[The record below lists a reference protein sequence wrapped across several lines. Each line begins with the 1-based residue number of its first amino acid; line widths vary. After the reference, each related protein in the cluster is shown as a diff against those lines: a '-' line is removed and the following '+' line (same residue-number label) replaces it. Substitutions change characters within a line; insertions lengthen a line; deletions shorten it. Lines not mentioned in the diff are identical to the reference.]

1 VTRMSRSLVGLAIL
15 AAGCTE
21 RGESPMEPS
30 SALADLGAAAQVTT
44 KADDGPGSFRAAV
57 ARANSDPSIGTIR
70 FAAQLGTVKLSQPV
84 TYSGAQALV
93 IRGEGVRLDGSGL
106 PAGASAFE
114 ADGGGNLTI
123 RNLTVLRAP
132 GNGITIKVPD
142 AASGDFRVWLDE
154 VVIRENGLHGV
165 LINDQAEYFTDPASV
180 SEEGSAASLRVEVYD
195 SRFVRNGFTLID
207 SDGLRVNEGGEGS
220 LHFLAFGSLF
230 AGNGADGLE
239 LDERAAGDADFVL
252 RRSELVDNGAFTSE
266 DYDDG
271 IDVDEGGE
279 GDLIGRFAAVTASR
293 NFEQGL
299 DLNEN
304 GPGDIRVTMADVLAA
319 SNFQEGVELEEDDDV
334 AGGGGIEADL
344 RRITT
349 RGNGREGGD
358 AGLKLREKGE
368 GDLTARLADIV
379 STDNEVAAGGDP
391 VAGIQVREDENGDL
405 SGQISG
411 ATVRRNSGAG
421 TTLEQEPEGTGE
433 VRFSRYTA
441 ANNGEGAIE
450 SEGVAVS
457 GAL

>member
-1 VTRMSRSLVGLAIL
+1 
-15 AAGCTE
+15 
-21 RGESPMEPS
+21 
-30 SALADLGAAAQVTT
+30 
-44 KADDGPGSFRAAV
+44 
-57 ARANSDPSIGTIR
+57 
-70 FAAQLGTVKLSQPV
+70 
-84 TYSGAQALV
+84 
-93 IRGEGVRLDGSGL
+93 
-106 PAGASAFE
+106 
-114 ADGGGNLTI
+114 
-123 RNLTVLRAP
+123 
-132 GNGITIKVPD
+132 
-142 AASGDFRVWLDE
+142 
-154 VVIRENGLHGV
+154 VIRENGLHGV
-165 LINDQAEYFTDPASV
+165 LINDQAEYFDDPASV

-252 RRSELVDNGAFTSE
+252 RRSELSDNGAFTS
-266 DYDDG
+266 DDFDDG

-279 GDLIGRFAAVTASR
+279 GDLIGRFAQVTANR

-304 GPGDIRVTMADVLAA
+304 GPGDIRMTMADVLAA
-319 SNFQEGVELEEDDDV
+319 NNFQEGVELEEDDDV
-334 AGGGGIEADL
+334 EGGGGIVADL

-349 RGNGREGGD
+349 RGNAREGGD

-368 GDLTARLADIV
+368 GNLSARLADIV
-379 STDNEVAAGGDP
+379 STDNEVDAGGDP
-391 VAGIQVREDENGDL
+391 VAGIQLREDENGDL
-405 SGQISG
+405 SGEISG

-421 TTLEQEPEGTGE
+421 TALEQEPEGAGE

-441 ANNGEGAIE
+441 ANNDGGAIE